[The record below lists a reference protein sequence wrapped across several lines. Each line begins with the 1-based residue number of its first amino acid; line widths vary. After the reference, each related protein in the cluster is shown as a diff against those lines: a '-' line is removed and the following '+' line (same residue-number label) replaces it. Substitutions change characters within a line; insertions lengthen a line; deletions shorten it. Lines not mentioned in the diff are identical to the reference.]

1 MNKENRIEILARS
14 SSDAPHKVT
23 LYPKENGISV
33 LCSCPAGVHRRLCK
47 HVLGI
52 LAGNDTVLH
61 ESDQREALLGVSCHI
76 RRTPITLLL
85 SRLHETEVLLE
96 NAQRD
101 VKRAKTALEE
111 AVLR

>member
-1 MNKENRIEILARS
+1 MNREDHIEILARS
-14 SSDAPHKVT
+14 SSDAPHTVT

-47 HVLGI
+47 HVLGV
-52 LAGNDTVLH
+52 LAGDDTVLH
-61 ESDQREALLGVSCHI
+61 ESNQRETLLRVSCHV
-76 RRTPITLLL
+76 RRTRITLLL

-101 VKRAKTALEE
+101 VRSARTALEE